1 MKRFRPTMFIIVFL
15 LVIVDQLS
23 KWLADTR
30 LAFHVEEP
38 VIPFFSLF
46 LTYNKGVAFSFLSW
60 VGNSGL
66 IILTILILAG
76 IYWLWRKVPLDKQLA
91 HLGFAFVFAGA
102 IGNLIDRMARGQ
114 VVDFFLFHTENW
126 AFAVFN
132 AADAFITVGAI
143 AIIIDELFSRRDTP
157 PETQQE

>member
-1 MKRFRPTMFIIVFL
+1 MKRLRRNLYIIVFF
-15 LVIVDQLS
+15 LVIIDQLT

-30 LAFHVEEP
+30 LAFHVETP

-60 VGNSGL
+60 VGNTGL
-66 IILTILILAG
+66 ILMTIVILGG
-76 IYWLWRKVPLDKQLA
+76 IYWLWRQVALDKQLA

-102 IGNLIDRMARGQ
+102 IGNLIDRITRGQ

-132 AADAFITVGAI
+132 LADAFITIGAV
-143 AIIIDELFSRRDTP
+143 AIIVDELFSGRQK